1 MRSDGRE
8 WIVDARGCDPES
20 LVSLAVLRALLDRAI
35 AELALRR
42 VREPVWHVFPPPGG
56 ITGLCLLAESH
67 LTVHTFP
74 EHGALCLNLF
84 CCTPRPDWDFATR
97 LREAVGASHVD
108 VRRMERS
115 YGGVSGAHDTPA
127 VAAAQPV

>member
-1 MRSDGRE
+1 LVNVDGTE
-8 WIVDARGCDPES
+8 WIVDARGCDPA
-20 LVSLAVLRALLDRAI
+20 SLADPGVLRALLDRVI

-42 VREPVWHVFPPPGG
+42 VGDAVWHVFPEPGG

-84 CCTPRPDWDFATR
+84 CCTPRPEWDFAAR
-97 LREAVGASHVD
+97 LREAVGADHVH
-108 VRRMERS
+108 VRRVHRAYANAGS
-115 YGGVSGAHDTPA
+115 AAPA
-127 VAAAQPV
+127 A